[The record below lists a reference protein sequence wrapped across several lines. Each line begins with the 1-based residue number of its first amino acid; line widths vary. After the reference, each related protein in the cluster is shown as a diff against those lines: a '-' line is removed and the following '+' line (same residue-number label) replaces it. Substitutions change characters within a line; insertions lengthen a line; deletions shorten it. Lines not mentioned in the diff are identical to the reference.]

1 MRIRGNAWQ
10 VHEKYQALAR
20 DAASSGDRIQA
31 ENYLQ
36 HAEHYFRIIN
46 QIQESENR
54 QRGNAGGNGH
64 GQPQN
69 AGGQTD
75 DEDAGEVGEET
86 DGADERAPLNA

>member
-10 VHEKYQALAR
+10 VNEKYLTLAR

-46 QIQESENR
+46 QIQEAENR
-54 QRGNAGGNGH
+54 QRDSRGNGQSPH
-64 GQPQN
+64 LSYQ
-69 AGGQTD
+69 
-75 DEDAGEVGEET
+75 DEDDQGDGDGEGEMDAEGGE
-86 DGADERAPLNA
+86 DHAQMNA

>member
-20 DAASSGDRIQA
+20 DAAASGDRIMA

-54 QRGNAGGNGH
+54 QRENRANGNGH
-64 GQPQN
+64 DRQGGN
-69 AGGQTD
+69 AAG
-75 DEDAGEVGEET
+75 DEDQDGEDAVEA
-86 DGADERAPLNA
+86 ADERAQMNV

>member
-54 QRGNAGGNGH
+54 QRNPGGNGH
-64 GQPQN
+64 G
-69 AGGQTD
+69 ALSGGMSA
-75 DEDAGEVGEET
+75 DEDEVGEAGEES

>member
-10 VHEKYQALAR
+10 VHEKYQTLAR
-20 DAASSGDRIQA
+20 DAATAGDRIQA

-36 HAEHYFRIIN
+36 HAEHYFRIIS

-54 QRGNAGGNGH
+54 QRGNVGGAGP

-69 AGGQTD
+69 AGGLS
-75 DEDAGEVGEET
+75 DEDMADAGDET
-86 DGADERAPLNA
+86 DGADERAPVNA